1 MEKNLSSVLE
11 RFPHLG
17 VEIFNNLD
25 NKNLT
30 KCKEVSRYQ
39 RKFLEEKKLLWT
51 RMIEKYY
58 VNHLEFKEDWNLVVK
73 KVQVKI
79 VKELALHPG

>member
-1 MEKNLSSVLE
+1 MEKKLNSVLK

-39 RKFLEEKKLLWT
+39 RKFLEKEKLLWT

-58 VNHLEFKEDWNLVVK
+58 VNHLEFKEDWSLIMK
-73 KVQVKI
+73 KVPAKI
-79 VKELALHPG
+79 VKEHSTCC

>member
-1 MEKNLSSVLE
+1 MEKKLNSVLK

-25 NKNLT
+25 NQNLT

-39 RKFLEEKKLLWT
+39 RTFLEKEKHLWT

>member
-1 MEKNLSSVLE
+1 MEKNLSSVLK

-51 RMIEKYY
+51 RMIEKYN
-58 VNHLEFKEDWNLVVK
+58 VNHLYFKEDWNLMMK
-73 KVQVKI
+73 KVQRV
-79 VKELALHPG
+79 LA